1 MLERVVRFSEEED
14 SALAKAVKEAT
25 TVIEETL
32 EMDGEEHTAISFNGG
47 KDCTVLLHLL
57 AVCLWHRKQRRR
69 RQDAAQPDKD
79 REPPSN
85 ELSPAPTSHFRALYV
100 TCSAPFSEVDAF
112 VDACAYS
119 YNLDLVC
126 TTPGGLPMKEALFQY
141 KAKEPDVTS
150 ILVGTRRD
158 DPHGESL
165 SFRTPTDEG
174 WPSYQRVHPIINWTY
189 QQIWEYLRMFQVPYC
204 DLYNQGTVPMTHH
217 PVATSY
223 TSLGSTFNTYPNPAL
238 REANGHYLPAYEL
251 KDGSKERHGRTRTG
265 PITPAL

>member
-1 MLERVVRFSEEED
+1 MLTYLSSPMLERVVRFSEEED

-204 DLYNQGTVPMTHH
+204 DLYNQG
-217 PVATSY
+217 Y